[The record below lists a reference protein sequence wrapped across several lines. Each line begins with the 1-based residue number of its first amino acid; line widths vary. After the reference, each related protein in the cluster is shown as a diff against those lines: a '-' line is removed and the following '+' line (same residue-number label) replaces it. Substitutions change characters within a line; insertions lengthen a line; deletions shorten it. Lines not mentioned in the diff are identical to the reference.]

1 MSERWRLHVQ
11 GIVQGVGFRPFVY
24 GLALRYELG
33 GHVGNNGDGVFIEV
47 EGAAAALQQFHAALT
62 AELPP
67 LAHIDALTVTALPL
81 LHETE
86 FSIRASQSSDRVSA
100 HIPAD
105 VGVCDACLRELYDS
119 ADRRY
124 RYPFINCT
132 HCGPRFTI
140 IQALPYDRA
149 TTTMS
154 IFPMCPECAAEY
166 HDPLSRRFHA
176 QPVACPVCGP
186 RIWLQAKNGDSVRGT
201 EATLTA
207 VSELLRAGQIAAIKG
222 LGGCHL
228 ACDATNDAALALL
241 RERKA
246 RVDKPF
252 AVMVRDLEMARHIA
266 HISDEEAAL
275 LVSRQRPIVLVKQ
288 CADSPLSAG
297 VAPGNPYVGLLLP
310 YTPLHYLLLDA
321 LPDPLVM
328 TSGNLSGEPI
338 AIDNAE
344 ALERLAPLVDA
355 WLLHDRPIHTPCDD
369 SVLRVFEGGELPIRR
384 SRGYTP
390 FAIKLPF
397 AAESVLATGGELKNT
412 FCLTHDGYA
421 FLSQHIGDME
431 NLETLTAFEQAQA
444 HLRALYRAE
453 PRALVCDLHPN
464 YLTTQWAQR
473 VAAQTGLP
481 LIQVQHHHAHMAAVL
496 AEHSHDGAQTVIGV
510 CLDGTGY
517 GTDGTIW
524 GGEVLIADYADFRR
538 AAYLKPVPLP
548 GGDAAVKFPYRMALA
563 QLWAAGIEWHDD
575 LPPVTACPPAER
587 NILRRQF
594 ETGFQTV
601 LTSSMGRLFD
611 AVAALIGVRQRVTY
625 EAQAAIELEG
635 LAGDDAQP
643 YALAIVPDAG
653 GALVLDPAPLI
664 TQIAADVLAGV
675 PVSRIAA
682 GFHSAVAEAVIAVC
696 DRLRADGHGSTV
708 ALSGGVFQNVRLLDA
723 LVRGL
728 REHGF
733 TVLVQRQVPSNDGGL
748 ALGQAALGA
757 WRLQQNRLK

>member
-1 MSERWRLHVQ
+1 MNERWHLTVR

-24 GLALRYELG
+24 GLALRYGLA
-33 GHVGNNGDGVFIEV
+33 GHVGNNGDGVFIEI
-47 EGAAAALQQFHAALT
+47 EGTPDALRQFQTALS

-67 LAHIDALTVTALPL
+67 LAHIDALAVETVPTLA
-81 LHETE
+81 EAT
-86 FSIRASQSSDRVSA
+86 FTIRTSQTNDHVSA

-105 VGVCDACLRELYDS
+105 VGVCADCLRELYDP

-140 IQALPYDRA
+140 IQGIPYDRA
-149 TTTMS
+149 STTMS
-154 IFPMCPECAAEY
+154 AFALCPACAAEY

-176 QPVACPVCGP
+176 QPIACPDCGP
-186 RIWLQAKNGDSVRGT
+186 RVWLHTTMDSAVHGT
-201 EATLTA
+201 DAALAA
-207 VSELLRAGQIAAIKG
+207 VHDLLCAGKIVALKG
-222 LGGCHL
+222 LGGFHL

-241 RERKA
+241 RERKG

-252 AVMVRDLEMARHIA
+252 AVMVRDLDAAQQIA
-266 HISDEEAAL
+266 HISAEEAAL
-275 LVSRQRPIVLVKQ
+275 LTSRQRPILLLRKR
-288 CADSPLSAG
+288 ADSSLSAD
-297 VAPGNPYVGLLLP
+297 VAPGNPDVGVLLP

-338 AIDNAE
+338 ASDNTE

-369 SVLRVFEGGELPIRR
+369 SVLRVYAGVELPIRR

-390 FAIKLPF
+390 FPVKLPF

-412 FCLTHDGYA
+412 FCLTHQGDA

-431 NLETLTAFEQAQA
+431 NLETLSAFEKAQA

-453 PRALVCDLHPN
+453 PRAIVCDLHPN
-464 YLTTQWAQR
+464 YLTTGWAER
-473 VAAQTGLP
+473 AAAQMGVP
-481 LIQVQHHHAHMAAVL
+481 LLKVQHHHAHIAAVL
-496 AEHSHDGAQTVIGV
+496 AEHGHVGAQPVIGI

-563 QLWAAGIEWHDD
+563 QLWAAGIAWDED
-575 LPPVTACPPAER
+575 LPPVAACPPAER
-587 NILRRQF
+587 RILLRQF

-601 LTSSMGRLFD
+601 ATSSMGRLFD
-611 AVAALIGVRQRVTY
+611 AIAALIGVRQRVTY

-635 LAGDDAQP
+635 LVGDDPRP
-643 YALAIVPDAG
+643 YSVAITADAA
-653 GALVLDPAPLI
+653 GALILDPAPLI
-664 TQIAADVLAGV
+664 AQIVADLRAGM
-675 PVSRIAA
+675 PVSRLAA
-682 GFHSAVAEAVIAVC
+682 GFHAAVAETLITVC
-696 DRLRADGHGSTV
+696 ERLRAAGHGSTV
-708 ALSGGVFQNVRLLDA
+708 ALSGGVFQNVRLLDL
-723 LVRGL
+723 LVSGL
-728 REHGF
+728 RDHDF
-733 TVLVQRQVPSNDGGL
+733 TVLVHRIVPSNDGGL
-748 ALGQAALGA
+748 ALGQAVIGGKRLSLG
-757 WRLQQNRLK
+757 